1 MIAFLIWAVI
11 ALVGVVSTV
20 FFKSFVAYRIS
31 NSVLRIIT
39 ISFLRMKIDS
49 EELAS
54 CFGFVWGYAAL
65 VLGNMFPTT
74 TCSIDDDDSFTM
86 QPYGMAFTSSQGY
99 NLVFYRNRS
108 FWFNQKLGEIQ
119 LECIGI
125 EVISATITAGHNN
138 VNRLV
143 IKADNATAVDTM
155 LSFDRP
161 FDFKHSIAYQ
171 P

>member
-39 ISFLRMKIDS
+39 IGLFF
-49 EELAS
+49 LAS
-54 CFGFVWGYAAL
+54 CFGFVWGCAAL

-108 FWFNQKLGEIQ
+108 FWFDQKLGEIE
-119 LECIGI
+119 LECIGT